1 MGKIPLTFEG
11 DWFLPPWDSQ
21 HVEMLWST
29 CLQPIWVHVSHEG
42 RDQLLH
48 YANSTSYNSGMKQS
62 SKNNREM
69 SEIEPQLPD
78 PVFRVYFD
86 IFCKERKTK
95 KQTLKENMEL

>member
-1 MGKIPLTFEG
+1 MKGGINFSTMLTPHPTTE
-11 DWFLPPWDSQ
+11 
-21 HVEMLWST
+21 T
-29 CLQPIWVHVSHEG
+29 
-42 RDQLLH
+42 
-48 YANSTSYNSGMKQS
+48 GMKQS

-78 PVFRVYFD
+78 PVFHVYFD